1 MPKGAAT
8 NRFHQLYL
16 LIFINNFLAIKLKY
30 SSPVLYLMTKE
41 KTMFICT
48 NSLTIVLIILSYTI
62 NTVQLEKKTDLTP
75 SMEIS
80 STLLWTYASTKVHVF
95 GFAFFFFHNCIAK
108 MRWGKKKQHEQGYP
122 FTKKKGN

>member
-1 MPKGAAT
+1 
-8 NRFHQLYL
+8 
-16 LIFINNFLAIKLKY
+16 
-30 SSPVLYLMTKE
+30 MTKE

-80 STLLWTYASTKVHVF
+80 STLLWTYASTKVQVF
-95 GFAFFFFHNCIAK
+95 GFAFFFS
-108 MRWGKKKQHEQGYP
+108 P
-122 FTKKKGN
+122 